1 MEVEKKDIG
10 MGSAAVNGVDPGAV
24 EIHRRFGTDVI
35 NRSGISTR
43 ELQTTTNT
51 IRHLKHALER
61 LVHYSTKLKVFLVF
75 LGIIEI
81 CSLLRNLMQGPFIH
95 RVSSCSRIHGI
106 RLAAAM
112 DTPLVIY

>member
-1 MEVEKKDIG
+1 

-43 ELQTTTNT
+43 DLQTTTNT

-61 LVHYSTKLKVFLVF
+61 LVHYSTKLKDPRHAWDPKILTCIRHALRRHCAADACSFVDR
-75 LGIIEI
+75 EI
-81 CSLLRNLMQGPFIH
+81 LPDKSQFRRFEPDSMFVH
-95 RVSSCSRIHGI
+95 MSR
-106 RLAAAM
+106 
-112 DTPLVIY
+112 